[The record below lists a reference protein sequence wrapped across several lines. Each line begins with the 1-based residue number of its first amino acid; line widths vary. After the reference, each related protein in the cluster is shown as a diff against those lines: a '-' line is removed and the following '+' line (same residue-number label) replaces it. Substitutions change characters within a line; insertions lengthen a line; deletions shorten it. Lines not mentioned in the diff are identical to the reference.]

1 MPLYRLD
8 RGPGYQGFQWAFTV
22 RPDLWP
28 AGFRVAFGL
37 APGYLARKYHHQ
49 ELAEVHLASALAGG
63 YGDPGVAESLVLGG
77 QVRSYQDIGP
87 GGWEEVP

>member
-1 MPLYRLD
+1 MTGWWTARTISREVLWSYS
-8 RGPGYQGFQWAFTV
+8 V

-28 AGFRVAFGL
+28 AGSRVALGL
-37 APGYLARKYHHQ
+37 APVFLARKYHHQ
-49 ELAEVHLASALAGG
+49 ELAEAHLASALAGG
-63 YGDPGVAESLVLGG
+63 YGGPGVAEALVLGG

>member
-1 MPLYRLD
+1 MPLYQSSQD
-8 RGPGYQGFQWAFTV
+8 RGRWAYTV

-28 AGFRVAFGL
+28 
-37 APGYLARKYHHQ
+37 PGSRTYGRKAENLARRSWSVDLSRR
-49 ELAEVHLASALAGG
+49 ELARALARG